1 MCFLQAY
8 NSNTDGREVTT
19 FRQIVLMTNTC
30 TGKWQLSIKS
40 FIFCKIS
47 NIHIHLEVLYRK
59 GGLDEGGL
67 KCIIV
72 LNW

>member
-30 TGKWQLSIKS
+30 T
-40 FIFCKIS
+40 
-47 NIHIHLEVLYRK
+47 RK
-59 GGLDEGGL
+59 MTAFNQKFYMLQDL
-67 KCIIV
+67 
-72 LNW
+72 